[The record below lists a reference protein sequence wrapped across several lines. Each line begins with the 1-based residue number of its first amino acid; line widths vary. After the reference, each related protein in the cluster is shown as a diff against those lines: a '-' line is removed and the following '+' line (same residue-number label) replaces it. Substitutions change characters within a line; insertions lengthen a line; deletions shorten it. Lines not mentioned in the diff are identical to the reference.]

1 MEFKIQSGWGRG
13 VLNAILILSPHLSP
27 SSFCLFVTTS
37 CFSSHSSLLNPTF
50 SSFNIYNLGTLLF
63 LTLPCTPKHPTPPS
77 HPPSLSSDRGA
88 QRRKACLDFKRL
100 PVYLSP
106 PHLNCQGGTALE
118 INSFLPPL
126 GFYPPSPLLTTVC
139 VWFLL
144 SPTID
149 LPFFHPPSSSVPVC
163 ISFSAHFLCLCPP
176 QHLNVMWYCLC
187 GGCISVCEI
196 ETIIFYS
203 N

>member
-1 MEFKIQSGWGRG
+1 MQSSSCR
-13 VLNAILILSPHLSP
+13 LISLYLLFVSLSPPHVFP
-27 SSFCLFVTTS
+27 
-37 CFSSHSSLLNPTF
+37 
-50 SSFNIYNLGTLLF
+50 
-63 LTLPCTPKHPTPPS
+63 LTLPSSIPHSLCLIFTTLVLSCSWFSPAHLNTPHPHPT
-77 HPPSLSSDRGA
+77 PPSLSSDRGA

-163 ISFSAHFLCLCPP
+163 ISFSPHFLCLCPP

-187 GGCISVCEI
+187 GGCISACARVK
-196 ETIIFYS
+196 
-203 N
+203 

>member
-1 MEFKIQSGWGRG
+1 MQSSSSR
-13 VLNAILILSPHLSP
+13 LISLYLLLVSLSPPHVFPLTLTLS
-27 SSFCLFVTTS
+27 SSIP
-37 CFSSHSSLLNPTF
+37 HSLRLIFT
-50 SSFNIYNLGTLLF
+50 TLL
-63 LTLPCTPKHPTPPS
+63 LSCSWLSLHTQTP

-126 GFYPPSPLLTTVC
+126 RFYSPSPLLTTVC

-149 LPFFHPPSSSVPVC
+149 LPFVHPPSSSVPVC
-163 ISFSAHFLCLCPP
+163 ISFSPHFLCLCPP
-176 QHLNVMWYCLC
+176 QHLNVMLPVWRLHL
-187 GGCISVCEI
+187 SVCVCACEI